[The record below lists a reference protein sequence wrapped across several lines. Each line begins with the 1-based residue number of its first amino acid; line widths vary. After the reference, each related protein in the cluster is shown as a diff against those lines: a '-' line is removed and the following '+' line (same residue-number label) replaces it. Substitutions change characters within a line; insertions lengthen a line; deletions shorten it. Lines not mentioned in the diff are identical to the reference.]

1 MSTDQFLTKD
11 ERDALMEVVS
21 KKSRSRSISSGV
33 FRDEA
38 QPYDLASQDYA
49 INNLLPV
56 LETIHERFAHRLRVA
71 LFDLLRRDLM
81 VTVGAIEK
89 RSYVDL
95 TTSLSVPCSVNV
107 IGMAPLSGPALL
119 IFDQEL
125 IFMVVDTFFGGTGR
139 LYKSHSAR
147 AFTTTETR
155 FIQRLLELSFHC
167 LEEAWEPFAI
177 LKCTREG
184 SESKPQFITALN
196 PTETLAVSS
205 VHISRDNIAGVLH
218 LALPYSILEPIRK
231 TLLSSLHKEHPNPS
245 PQLTARLR
253 EGIKDS
259 QVESHCYLTSFELS
273 LSELLKLK
281 VGDVIPVDIP
291 AIATLQVE
299 NVPIYSG
306 SYGVAQGWRAL
317 RIEQVLGRPGGL
329 ATHPVSATDFSPFA
343 AKIDESEPSTQSIS

>member
-21 KKSRSRSISSGV
+21 KKSRSRSVSSGV
-33 FRDEA
+33 FKDEA
-38 QPYDLASQDYA
+38 QSYDLASQDYA

-56 LETIHERFAHRLRVA
+56 LETIHERFAHRLRIG
-71 LFDLLRRDLM
+71 LFDLVRRDLM

-89 RSYVDL
+89 RSYTDL

-139 LYKSHSAR
+139 LYKSPSVR

-155 FIQRLLELSFHC
+155 FIQRLLELSFRC
-167 LEEAWEPFAI
+167 LEEAWEPFAN
-177 LKCTREG
+177 LKCTQED

-205 VHISRDNIAGVLH
+205 VHISRDNIAGILH

-231 TLLSSLHKEHPNPS
+231 TLLNSLHKEHPHPN
-245 PQLTARLR
+245 PQLTTRLR
-253 EGIKDS
+253 EGIQDS
-259 QVESHCYLTSFELS
+259 QIEAHCYLAGFDLS
-273 LSELLKLK
+273 LSELLDLK

-291 AIATLQVE
+291 ATATLQVE
-299 NVPIYSG
+299 SVPIYRG
-306 SYGVAQGWRAL
+306 SYGIAQGWRAL
-317 RIEQVLGRPGGL
+317 KIEQAVGRSSKL
-329 ATHPVSATDFSPFA
+329 AAHSVPSTDFSPFEV
-343 AKIDESEPSTQSIS
+343 KN

>member
-21 KKSRSRSISSGV
+21 KKSRSRSMSTGPFS
-33 FRDEA
+33 DEV
-38 QPYDLASQDYA
+38 QSYDLGSQDYA

-56 LETIHERFAHRLRVA
+56 LETIHERFAHRLRIS
-71 LFDLLRRDLM
+71 LFELLRRDLM
-81 VTVGAIEK
+81 VTVGSIEK
-89 RSYVDL
+89 RSYTDL

-125 IFMVVDTFFGGTGR
+125 IFMVVDTFFGGAGR
-139 LYKSHSAR
+139 AYKSSSAR
-147 AFTTTETR
+147 TFTTTETR
-155 FIQRLLELSFHC
+155 FIQRLLDLSFKC
-167 LEEAWEPFAI
+167 LEDAWEPFTA
-177 LKCTREG
+177 LKCSRQG
-184 SESKPQFITALN
+184 AESKPQFITALN

-205 VHISRDNIAGVLH
+205 VHISRDNIAGILH

-245 PQLTARLR
+245 PQMTERLL
-253 EGIKDS
+253 EGIRDS
-259 QVESHCYLTSFELS
+259 QVEGHCYLAGFELA
-273 LSELLKLK
+273 LSELLALK

-291 AIATLQVE
+291 ATATLQVE

-306 SYGVAQGWRAL
+306 TYGVAQGWRAL
-317 RIEQVLGRPGGL
+317 RIEQALGRPDGW
-329 ATHPVSATDFSPFA
+329 ATPLKSSLDFAPFEV
-343 AKIDESEPSTQSIS
+343 KN

>member
-21 KKSRSRSISSGV
+21 KKSRSRSMSSAS
-33 FRDEA
+33 FKDDA
-38 QPYDLASQDYA
+38 QSYDLASQDYA

-56 LETIHERFAHRLRVA
+56 LETIHERFAHRLRIS

-81 VTVGAIEK
+81 VTVGSIEK
-89 RSYVDL
+89 RSYTDL

-107 IGMAPLSGPALL
+107 IDMTPLSGPALL

-125 IFMVVDTFFGGTGR
+125 IFMVVDTFFGGAGR
-139 LYKSHSAR
+139 LYKSPSAR

-155 FIQRLLELSFHC
+155 FIQRLLELSFRC
-167 LEEAWEPFAI
+167 LEDAWQPFTA
-177 LKCTREG
+177 LKCARQS

-231 TLLSSLHKEHPNPS
+231 TLLDSLHKEHPNPH
-245 PQLTARLR
+245 PQMTERLL
-253 EGIKDS
+253 EGVKDS
-259 QVESHCYLTSFELS
+259 QIEPRCHLSSLELT
-273 LSELLKLK
+273 LSELLALK

-291 AIATLQVE
+291 AVATLQVE
-299 NVPIYSG
+299 NVPIYRG

-317 RIEQVLGRPGGL
+317 RIEQALGRPGGWTAP
-329 ATHPVSATDFSPFA
+329 ATSSADFAPFTV
-343 AKIDESEPSTQSIS
+343 KN

>member
-33 FRDEA
+33 FKDEA
-38 QPYDLASQDYA
+38 QSYDLASQDYA

-56 LETIHERFAHRLRVA
+56 LETIHERFAHRLRIS

-89 RSYVDL
+89 RSYTDL

-107 IGMAPLSGPALL
+107 IDMAPLSGPALL

-125 IFMVVDTFFGGTGR
+125 IFMIVDTFFGGTGR
-139 LYKSHSAR
+139 LYKSPSAR

-155 FIQRLLELSFHC
+155 FIQRLIELSFRC
-167 LEEAWEPFAI
+167 LEEAWEPFAT

-205 VHISRDNIAGVLH
+205 VHVGRDNIAGILH

-231 TLLSSLHKEHPNPS
+231 TLLNSLHKEHPNPN
-245 PQLTARLR
+245 PQLTERLQ
-253 EGIKDS
+253 EGIQDS
-259 QVESHCYLTSFELS
+259 QVETHCCLAGFELS
-273 LSELLKLK
+273 LNELLELK

-291 AIATLQVE
+291 NIATLQVE
-299 NVPIYSG
+299 NVPVYRG

-317 RIEQVLGRPGGL
+317 RIEQALGRPGQL
-329 ATHPVSATDFSPFA
+329 AAHSAPSTDFSPFEV
-343 AKIDESEPSTQSIS
+343 KN

>member
-1 MSTDQFLTKD
+1 MSTDQFLTTD

-33 FRDEA
+33 FKDEA
-38 QPYDLASQDYA
+38 QSYDLASQDYA

-56 LETIHERFAHRLRVA
+56 LETIHERFAHRLRIG

-89 RSYVDL
+89 RSYIDL

-107 IGMAPLSGPALL
+107 ISMAPLSGPALL

-125 IFMVVDTFFGGTGR
+125 IFMVVDSFFGGTGR
-139 LYKSHSAR
+139 LYKSPSAR

-155 FIQRLLELSFHC
+155 FIQRLVELSFRC
-167 LEEAWEPFAI
+167 LEEAWEPFAT
-177 LKCTREG
+177 LKCIRDG

-205 VHISRDNIAGVLH
+205 VHVSRDNIAGILH

-231 TLLSSLHKEHPNPS
+231 TLLNSLHKEHPNPNA
-245 PQLTARLR
+245 QLTARLQ
-253 EGIKDS
+253 EGLQDS
-259 QVESHCYLTSFELS
+259 QVEPHCYLAGFDLS
-273 LSELLKLK
+273 LNDLLELK

-291 AIATLQVE
+291 NTAILQVE
-299 NVPIYSG
+299 NVPVYRG

-317 RIEQVLGRPGGL
+317 RVEQTLERPD
-329 ATHPVSATDFSPFA
+329 HPAAHSAPSTDFSPFEV
-343 AKIDESEPSTQSIS
+343 KS

>member
-21 KKSRSRSISSGV
+21 KKSRSRSMSSSA
-33 FRDEA
+33 FRDDA
-38 QPYDLASQDYA
+38 QSYDLASQDYA

-56 LETIHERFAHRLRVA
+56 LETIHERFAHRLRIS

-81 VTVGAIEK
+81 VTVGSIEK
-89 RSYVDL
+89 RSYTDL

-107 IGMAPLSGPALL
+107 IGMTPLSGPALL

-139 LYKSHSAR
+139 LYKSPSAR

-155 FIQRLLELSFHC
+155 FIQRLLELSFRC
-167 LEEAWEPFAI
+167 LEDAWEPFAA
-177 LKCTREG
+177 LKCASQS

-205 VHISRDNIAGVLH
+205 VHISRDNIAGILH

-231 TLLSSLHKEHPNPS
+231 TLLDSLHKEHPNPH
-245 PQLTARLR
+245 PQLTERLL

-259 QVESHCYLTSFELS
+259 QVEPHCYLADFELA
-273 LSELLKLK
+273 LSELLALK
-281 VGDVIPVDIP
+281 IGDVIPVDIP
-291 AIATLQVE
+291 SIATLQVE

-306 SYGVAQGWRAL
+306 SYGIAQGWRAL
-317 RIEQVLGRPGGL
+317 RIEHALGRPGGW
-329 ATHPVSATDFSPFA
+329 AAPAPPSPDFAPFEV
-343 AKIDESEPSTQSIS
+343 KN